1 MIIINTTFHVA
12 KPLTE
17 EFVKWI
23 REEYAP
29 AAAKADMVA
38 PRLTEIFD
46 GADPSAV
53 SYAFSV
59 TTRNMEEAKKW
70 HEGETASK
78 LRECLT
84 NKHGENILFFT
95 TFMQSISLFS

>member
-1 MIIINTTFHVA
+1 MIIVNTTFHVSR
-12 KPLTE
+12 PLTE
-17 EFVKWI
+17 EFIRWI

-29 AAAKADMVA
+29 AAARQDMVA

-59 TTRNMEEAKKW
+59 TTRNLEEAKKW
-70 HEGETASK
+70 YDGETACR
-78 LRECLT
+78 LRDHLT
-84 NKHGENILFFT
+84 GKHGENILFFT
-95 TFMQSISLFS
+95 TFMQSIPLG